1 MNILKRIFK
10 PKIKYISGVL
20 EDVRPPEEK
29 KKDFLT
35 EEILVSALPLNW
47 ITWENWKADPINIKM
62 LNDIEVNNQRSVGS
76 CASHSS
82 SLSLA
87 INNYLED
94 KKFIKFSAKP
104 IYARRRNK
112 PSVGMYMD
120 DVGQICIKNGTVP
133 EINYPSSNDSDE
145 NMSNLDGFIS
155 LYEAIGKVLKAQSYF
170 WLDNNIDSYAQVL
183 AMNKPIVMTVV
194 FGDGEF
200 GELAPVVKP
209 VVPKYGHAICVLPN
223 AYFTYQGKKAIL
235 IQNSWGTGIGYG
247 GRQILTE
254 DWFTH
259 NRVVCAIWFEDIHNL
274 EVFNQQV
281 ISELKP
287 KYQFNKDLYLG
298 MNNSD
303 VAMLQVCLATI
314 QDSDGFLFPLWQ
326 GQSPTGYF
334 GGLTLKAVKR
344 FQEKYKDEILTPLG
358 LTSATGYVRSF
369 TRKKLNELF
378 T

>member
-47 ITWENWKADPINIKM
+47 ITWENWKVKPENIKM
-62 LNDIEVNNQRSVGS
+62 LNDIKVHNQRGVGS
-76 CASHSS
+76 CAAESG
-82 SLSLA
+82 SLALA

-94 KKFIKFSAKP
+94 GVFHKFSSKP
-104 IYARRRNK
+104 IYARRKNK

-209 VVPKYGHAICVLPN
+209 VVPKYGHAIVSLPN

-259 NRVVCAIWFEDIHNL
+259 NRVVCAIWFEDRKNMDAFRTPDMKPHYAFNNNL
-274 EVFNQQV
+274 IF
-281 ISELKP
+281 
-287 KYQFNKDLYLG
+287 G
-298 MNNSD
+298 MNND
-303 VAMLQVCLATI
+303 EVKKLQECLKY
-314 QDSDGFLFPLWQ
+314 DGEFNYPTN
-326 GQSPTGYF
+326 TGYF
-334 GGLTLKAVKR
+334 GGYTLKAVKD
-344 FQEKYKDEILTPLG
+344 FQLKYGIKPVWGFVGKI
-358 LTSATGYVRSF
+358 
-369 TRKKLNELF
+369 TRNKLNELF
-378 T
+378 S